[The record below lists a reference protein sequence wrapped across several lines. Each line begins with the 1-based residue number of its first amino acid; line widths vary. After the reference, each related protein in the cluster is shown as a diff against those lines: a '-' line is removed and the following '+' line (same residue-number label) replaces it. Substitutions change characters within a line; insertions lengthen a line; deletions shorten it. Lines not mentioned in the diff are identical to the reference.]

1 MILGCLR
8 LDCALNVITGMLE
21 RWKVCVYTYESP
33 TQAWTPNTN
42 TDTVNIQNIQYQDT
56 PHNHWL
62 WHEHCHTV
70 NVQNIGYHDTT
81 HTHNQHGKICSPKNK
96 VKLYNFHMIMTLTK
110 GYENHIK
117 QWKKRGW
124 RTETQMSATPVL
136 KEPPVAGVYWQ
147 PQMVEAWLATMENND
162 NWHRQKHRC
171 RQSPHWSRE
180 LLTSNTKTGFHVQR
194 CLCSMEER
202 VMRFIIF

>member
-1 MILGCLR
+1 MPRVILGCLR

-96 VKLYNFHMIMTLTK
+96 VKLYNFHMIMTLT
-110 GYENHIK
+110 NIIL
-117 QWKKRGW
+117 RGVILQCNFYKW
-124 RTETQMSATPVL
+124 NL
-136 KEPPVAGVYWQ
+136 KTRRW
-147 PQMVEAWLATMENND
+147 
-162 NWHRQKHRC
+162 
-171 RQSPHWSRE
+171 
-180 LLTSNTKTGFHVQR
+180 
-194 CLCSMEER
+194 
-202 VMRFIIF
+202 IISLKI